1 MKKSLLFAVAVC
13 FAMGMNAQV
22 IKHSSISA
30 TQQTTQFSNVQY
42 NAATVKAQPAK
53 LNVDVNARQAAHKA
67 NGFKKAPA
75 QGQMMGKYFEP
86 FTNGDVTLSLP
97 VTLET
102 ATSSEGDT
110 YVEISGLFRGW
121 GQSVVGYYDAEAGK
135 LSVPADQY
143 VGDFDNN
150 GQNLYLVAY
159 ACEDAGDGEHIN
171 LLGDFDEEGN
181 LGEGGF
187 TALEFNVVEE
197 DGNTFLIMETGW
209 ILVAYTALD
218 ETAESL
224 GTLTYDFDGETL
236 NQCNWGVSYYASY
249 VGGSGWSD
257 WEHKVEP
264 IFAEKFDDSVV
275 FYGFEDQFTL
285 EVGLDADSRSC
296 TFPNQDVYL
305 QQDKMFG
312 VHCISSEGKVT
323 NDEYELPGVYM
334 PENDYVGLYTRD
346 ENDEVVDD
354 YFLICTEYEEGIGA
368 YMIGEY
374 VSTEFCSFDSPVAE
388 QVIPDLL
395 NELGIDT
402 VLAPTVKA
410 GRYNLAG
417 QRTNTYVKGINIENG
432 KKVVR

>member
-22 IKHSSISA
+22 IKHTNNISA
-30 TQQTTQFSNVQY
+30 SQQTSQLSNAQY
-42 NAATVKAQPAK
+42 NTTAVKAQPAK
-53 LNVDVNARQAAHKA
+53 LTVDVNARQAAHKA
-67 NGFKKAPA
+67 NALKVSRP
-75 QGQMMGKYFEP
+75 QGQMMGKYYEP
-86 FTNGDVTLSLP
+86 FTSGDVTLSLP

-102 ATSSEGDT
+102 ATSSDGET

-121 GQSVVGYYDAEAGK
+121 GQSVVGYYDAEEGT
-135 LSVPADQY
+135 LRVPADQY

-187 TALEFNVVEE
+187 TDLVYNVVEE
-197 DGNTFLIMETGW
+197 DGSTFLIMDTGW

-249 VGGSGWSD
+249 VGNGGWSD

-264 IFAEKFDDSVV
+264 IYAEKFDDSVV

-285 EVGLDADSRSC
+285 EVGLDADNRTCS
-296 TFPNQDVYL
+296 FPNQDVYL

-312 VHCISSEGKVT
+312 VHCITHDTREVT
-323 NDEYELPGVYM
+323 NGEYDLPGVYM
-334 PENDYVGLYTRD
+334 PENDYVGIYTLD
-346 ENDEVVDD
+346 ENNEIVDD
-354 YFLICTEYEEGIGA
+354 YFLICTEYEPGVGA

-374 VSTEFCSFDSPVAE
+374 VTTEFCSFTSPIAD
-388 QVIPDLL
+388 QVIGDII
-395 NELGIDT
+395 GINS
-402 VLAPTVKA
+402 VLAPTAKT

-417 QRTNTYVKGINIENG
+417 QRINTYTKGINIEAG
-432 KKVVR
+432 KKVIR

>member
-22 IKHSSISA
+22 IKHSNISA
-30 TQQTTQFSNVQY
+30 SQQATQFTNVQY

-53 LNVDVNARQAAHKA
+53 LSVDVNARQAAHKA
-67 NGFKKAPA
+67 NALKVSRP
-75 QGQMMGKYFEP
+75 QGEMMGKYFEP
-86 FTNGDVTLSLP
+86 FTSGDVTLSLP
-97 VTLET
+97 VSLET
-102 ATSSEGDT
+102 ATSAEGET

-121 GQSVVGYYDAEAGK
+121 GQSVVGYYDAEAGT

-150 GQNLYLVAY
+150 GQSLCLVAY

-187 TALEFNVVEE
+187 DDLVFNVVEE
-197 DGNTFLIMETGW
+197 DGSTFLIMDTGW

-236 NQCNWGVSYYASY
+236 NQCNWGASYYASY
-249 VGGSGWSD
+249 VGGSGWTD

-264 IFAEKFDDSVV
+264 IYAEKFDDSVV

-285 EVGLDADSRSC
+285 EVGLDGDARSC
-296 TFPNQDVYL
+296 SFPNQDVYL

-312 VHCISSEGKVT
+312 VHCISADENREVT
-323 NDEYELPGVYM
+323 NGEYELPGVYM

-346 ENDEVVDD
+346 ENDEIVDD
-354 YFLICTEYEEGIGA
+354 YFLICTEYEPGVGA

-374 VSTEFCSFDSPVAE
+374 VSAEFCAFNSPVAE

-395 NELGIDT
+395 GIDT
-402 VLAPTVKA
+402 VLAPTAKA